1 MPKESSV
8 KVLSKNRAY
17 KLSIGGNEI
26 VALKLEGYKASQL
39 GGVLTTI
46 GVGMEG
52 NKAEMDDWLVVVKDE
67 RGIVQP
73 MDVWAEKVSREIAN
87 VSGSTVGTVSVTISS
102 RE

>member
-1 MPKESSV
+1 
-8 KVLSKNRAY
+8 
-17 KLSIGGNEI
+17 
-26 VALKLEGYKASQL
+26 
-39 GGVLTTI
+39 
-46 GVGMEG
+46 MEG
-52 NKAEMDDWLVVVKDE
+52 NKAEMDDWLVIVKDE